1 MPKNSW
7 SKIFTIQATIRDI
20 TLENA
25 IVSIDEAKIVENDD
39 NYILFP

>member
-1 MPKNSW
+1 M
-7 SKIFTIQATIRDI
+7 QATIGDI
-20 TLENA
+20 NLENA